1 MVARAILCAKSQARQ
16 MLDWAFDNQTSLA
29 AAGKQG
35 ENSLKSLIQQKW
47 GAAVTSCMES
57 RDTKVLL
64 NKHLHFAAD
73 NGVPVST
80 PQVYLGA
87 RRLCDEDTDLGL
99 RFTLKQLAPEVLK

>member
-1 MVARAILCAKSQARQ
+1 VAKAVLCGKDQTRQ
-16 MLDWAFDNQTSLA
+16 VLEWAFENQERLS
-29 AAGKQG
+29 AAGKLG
-35 ENSLKSLIQQKW
+35 EPSLKALISQQW
-47 GAAVTSCMES
+47 GPGLVACMDS
-57 RDTKVLL
+57 RETKVKL

-87 RRLCDEDTDLGL
+87 KRLCDEDTDLGL